1 MPSSKGI
8 FQTQGSN
15 PGLLRCRWVLYH
27 LTHQVIP
34 LQLIFASS

>member
-8 FQTQGSN
+8 FRTQGSN
-15 PGLLRCRWVLYH
+15 PGLHCRWVLYH

-34 LQLIFASS
+34 LRLIFASS